1 MISSCFHPAA
11 YPMFLTRRYVSNYL
25 LSFLSFFGIPTL
37 IIALQA
43 SLRCFPSKMPIPELP
58 EPAHADLDS
67 MLSRKFGKEVA
78 NYFSG
83 SGLFQ

>member
-1 MISSCFHPAA
+1 MSPVAA
-11 YPMFLTRRYVSNYL
+11 
-25 LSFLSFFGIPTL
+25 
-37 IIALQA
+37 
-43 SLRCFPSKMPIPELP
+43 LP

-83 SGLFQ
+83 PSSPLHAPRTVSELTPSRLAAQQSLVPPQ